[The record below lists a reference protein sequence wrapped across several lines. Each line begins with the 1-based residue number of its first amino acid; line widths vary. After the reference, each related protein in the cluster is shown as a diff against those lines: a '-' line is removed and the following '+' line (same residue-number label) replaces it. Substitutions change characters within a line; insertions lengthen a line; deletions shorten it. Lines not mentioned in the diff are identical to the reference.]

1 MQIELKEIKI
11 YYTNLQKRAMLKTY
25 LTKEQIQERI
35 AVFTRNHKYLTRT
48 QIRQRIQELTKNNQT
63 SYSKNAVRS

>member
-35 AVFTRNHKYLTRT
+35 AVFTRNHKYLTRE
-48 QIRQRIQELTKNNQT
+48 QIRQHIQELIISNQT
-63 SYSKNAVRS
+63 KYLKNAVRG